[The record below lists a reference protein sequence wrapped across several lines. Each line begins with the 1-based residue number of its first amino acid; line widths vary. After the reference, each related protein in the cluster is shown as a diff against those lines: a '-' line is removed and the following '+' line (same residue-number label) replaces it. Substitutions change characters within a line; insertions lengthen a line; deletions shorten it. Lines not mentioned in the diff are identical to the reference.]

1 MIEIKNVDFR
11 YQRNS
16 GDSSYLLESMNLQIE
31 DGEFIALLGG
41 NGSGKSTLA
50 KLMNGLLLPI
60 NGEVTVDGKK
70 TTDADSLWE
79 IREKV
84 GMVFQNPDNQ
94 SVATIVEEDIA
105 FGPEN
110 LGIPSQEIRERVA
123 QALCAVSMEK
133 YRRYA
138 PHLLSGGQKQRV
150 AIAGVLAIGSKHMI
164 FDEPT
169 SMLDPEGREEVLS
182 TIRKLHR
189 EEGKTIVL
197 ITHNMDEAIFADRVI
212 ILQEG
217 KIIAEGMSREI
228 LSNRALLEES
238 GLKASQTVELADELR
253 RAGLSIPERILTNE
267 ELVASL

>member
-1 MIEIKNVDFR
+1 MIEIRNVDFR
-11 YQRNS
+11 YQKKAE
-16 GDSSYLLESMNLQIE
+16 DSSYLLKSMNLTVE
-31 DGEFIALLGG
+31 DGEFVAILGG

-50 KLMNGLLLPI
+50 KLMNGLLLP
-60 NGEVTVDGKK
+60 NRGEVSVDGMK
-70 TTDADSLWE
+70 TTDEGSLWQ
-79 IREKV
+79 IRERV

-110 LGIPSQEIRERVA
+110 LGIPPKEIRERVSR
-123 QALCAVSMEK
+123 ALRAVSMEK
-133 YRRYA
+133 YRHHA

-169 SMLDPEGREEVLS
+169 SMLDPEGRKEVIS
-182 TIRKLHR
+182 TIRRLHR
-189 EEGKTIVL
+189 DEGKTVIL
-197 ITHNMDEAIFADRVI
+197 ITHNMDEAVFADRVI
-212 ILQEG
+212 ILREG
-217 KIIAEGMSREI
+217 KIIAEGMPRDLLSDRE
-228 LSNRALLEES
+228 LLEES

-253 RAGLSIPERILTNE
+253 RSGLSVPAKILTNE

>member
-1 MIEIKNVDFR
+1 MIEIRNVDFK
-11 YQRNS
+11 YEKKS
-16 GDSSYLLESMNLQIE
+16 ADSSYLLEGMNLKIE

-50 KLMNGLLLPI
+50 KLMNGLLLPVH
-60 NGEVTVDGKK
+60 GEVSVDGKK
-70 TTDADSLWE
+70 TSDEESLWE

-94 SVATIVEEDIA
+94 SVATIVEEDVA

-110 LGIPSQEIRERVA
+110 LGLPSGEIRRRVEE
-123 QALCAVSMEK
+123 ALHAVSMEK
-133 YRRYA
+133 YRRHA
-138 PHLLSGGQKQRV
+138 PHLLSGGQKQRI

-189 EEGKTIVL
+189 EDGKTIVM
-197 ITHNMDEAIFADRVI
+197 ITHNMDEAVFADRVI
-212 ILQEG
+212 ILREG
-217 KIIAEGMSREI
+217 KIIGEGSPNTI
-228 LSNRALLEES
+228 LGDRDLLEKS

-253 RAGLSIPERILTNE
+253 KAGIPVPMGILTNE
-267 ELVASL
+267 ELVAVL